1 MCLKHSK
8 IVDKNKERG
17 LYQIYLM
24 AFKTRVSYSSLCR
37 RKNKASLVVQMV
49 KNLLAMQET
58 QVQSLVWEHPLE
70 KGMATHSSTL
80 VLRIPW
86 TEEPGRLQYMGLQRV
101 YVTEPLT
108 LLCKKHTEDYITL
121 QLHFPYHQ
129 WQWNMKGNSCH
140 RGFYST
146 LFLSLKT

>member
-1 MCLKHSK
+1 MSCAINMWLKHSK

-37 RKNKASLVVQMV
+37 IKNKASLVVQMV

-101 YVTEPLT
+101 RSDWTT
-108 LLCKKHTEDYITL
+108 NTIMWKTHRR
-121 QLHFPYHQ
+121 LH
-129 WQWNMKGNSCH
+129 NS
-140 RGFYST
+140 SAT
-146 LFLSLKT
+146 LSLSSVTMKHEG